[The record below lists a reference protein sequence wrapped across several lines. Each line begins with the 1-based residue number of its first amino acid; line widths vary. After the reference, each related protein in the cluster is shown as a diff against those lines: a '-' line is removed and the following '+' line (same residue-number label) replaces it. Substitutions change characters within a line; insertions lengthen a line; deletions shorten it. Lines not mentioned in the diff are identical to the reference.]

1 MQRKR
6 LNLTER
12 MQRIRKTNTK
22 PEMIVRR
29 LVHAM
34 GYRYR
39 LHQSKLPG
47 NPDIVLARHRKVI
60 LVHGC
65 FWHRHNCADG
75 RKLPR
80 SKPEYWGPKLE
91 RNRRRD
97 IVSIARLREL
107 GWRILVVWECETK
120 DRGRLNKMLASYLGT
135 RARSA
140 RQVKS

>member
-1 MQRKR
+1 MVKR
-6 LNLTER
+6 ERLSLTER

-22 PEMIVRR
+22 PELIIRR

-39 LHQSKLPG
+39 LHQSSLPG
-47 NPDIVLARHRKVI
+47 TPDIVLTRHRKVI

-65 FWHRHNCADG
+65 FWHRHDCADG

-97 IVSIARLREL
+97 EASVARLHEL
-107 GWRILVVWECETK
+107 GWSVLVVWECEISNGKRVSETLRK
-120 DRGRLNKMLASYLGT
+120 FL
-135 RARSA
+135 RS
-140 RQVKS
+140 RR

>member
-1 MQRKR
+1 MKQER
-6 LNLTER
+6 LSLTER

-39 LHQSKLPG
+39 LHQSRLPG
-47 NPDIVLARHRKVI
+47 SPDMVLARHRKVI

-65 FWHRHNCADG
+65 FWHRHDCADG

-80 SKPEYWGPKLE
+80 SNQSTGDQSS
-91 RNRRRD
+91 NAT
-97 IVSIARLREL
+97 VGA
-107 GWRILVVWECETK
+107 
-120 DRGRLNKMLASYLGT
+120 T
-135 RARSA
+135 R
-140 RQVKS
+140 